1 MNYFVN
7 AVEVVGR
14 ILLAYFFIPSG
25 ISKITGYAA
34 TGALM
39 TSHGIPSFLLPLVIL
54 TEIGGGLLI
63 LVGWQTRIVAFLL
76 GGYSFIAIAI
86 FWLHPGDALGHL
98 IQTAELAAAGGVWVL
113 AARGAGPWSLDAL
126 FARRRGNRGGT
137 QAGAVAPQT

>member
-1 MNYFVN
+1 MSYLVN
-7 AVEVVGR
+7 IIEVIGR

-25 ISKITGYAA
+25 ISKITGYTA
-34 TGALM
+34 TAALM

-54 TEIGGGLLI
+54 TEIGGGLLM

-86 FWLHPGDALGHL
+86 FWLHPTDALGHL

-113 AARGAGPWSLDAL
+113 AARGSGPWSLDAF
-126 FARRRGNRGGT
+126 FARRRST
-137 QAGAVAPQT
+137 QTGVVSPQV